1 MKRLLAV
8 ILLMCLMLPCAACAE
23 EYPGQVI
30 PVPVD
35 DAAPELPEAALEG
48 APDAGTYVV
57 EAPEAESGDPA
68 ETTGQAES
76 EPEEPVPV
84 EISIKKSASQK
95 VWLGEMY
102 QVKVPGK
109 KISDCKSASK
119 KIATVTK
126 GGLITPKKP
135 GKVKITVT
143 LSNKKKLTLTLNV
156 ADPTVPASVAIDEG
170 DKRTVAV
177 GDAFQLNAV
186 VSPQTAPQAVSWSSS
201 KEAVAAVDAEGLVT
215 PLKPG
220 RAVITAATANKKQA
234 TFVVNVRKEVV
245 QPYMISHAM
254 GGLDGKDYTNCL
266 EAFYQKYEEGFRV
279 FEVDF
284 EMTSDNRMVLC
295 HDWKRA
301 LSSSLEKGVVPTF
314 KQFMSA
320 KIYDKYTPM
329 SLEDL
334 LLLMND
340 YPDVRIITDI
350 KSFDAKVMKKQYRQ
364 LVDTTLKMGMED
376 ILDRFI
382 VEVYDEDTFKAVDK
396 IHHFTDY
403 IFTLYKLYKKAPTK
417 SQLKSVCS
425 FCRKN
430 GIRMVSM
437 YAKWWKADYEALL
450 SAYGLES
457 SVHHVDKRSAAKKF
471 FDQGVTAVYTNFLP
485 PEI

>member
-1 MKRLLAV
+1 M
-8 ILLMCLMLPCAACAE
+8 
-23 EYPGQVI
+23 
-30 PVPVD
+30 
-35 DAAPELPEAALEG
+35 
-48 APDAGTYVV
+48 V

-170 DKRTVAV
+170 GKRTVAV

-220 RAVITAATANKKQA
+220 RAVITAATAN
-234 TFVVNVRKEVV
+234 
-245 QPYMISHAM
+245 
-254 GGLDGKDYTNCL
+254 
-266 EAFYQKYEEGFRV
+266 
-279 FEVDF
+279 
-284 EMTSDNRMVLC
+284 
-295 HDWKRA
+295 
-301 LSSSLEKGVVPTF
+301 
-314 KQFMSA
+314 
-320 KIYDKYTPM
+320 
-329 SLEDL
+329 
-334 LLLMND
+334 
-340 YPDVRIITDI
+340 
-350 KSFDAKVMKKQYRQ
+350 
-364 LVDTTLKMGMED
+364 
-376 ILDRFI
+376 
-382 VEVYDEDTFKAVDK
+382 
-396 IHHFTDY
+396 
-403 IFTLYKLYKKAPTK
+403 KKAPTK